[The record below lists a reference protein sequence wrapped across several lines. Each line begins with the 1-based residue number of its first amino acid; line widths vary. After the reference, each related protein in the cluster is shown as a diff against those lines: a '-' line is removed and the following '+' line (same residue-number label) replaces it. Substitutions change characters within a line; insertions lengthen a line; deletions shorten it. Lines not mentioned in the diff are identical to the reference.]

1 MALQVALREK
11 RDVTIL
17 DVAGDLVAPDCS
29 ALTNRVKELLA
40 TGKTKIALNLKD
52 VRRADSLG
60 LGSLAA
66 SFISAQRQDGAL
78 KLCSPNDVVYQS
90 LQDTLIDRVIEVY
103 FQEEDALASFN

>member
-1 MALQVALREK
+1 MALQMALRET

-29 ALTNRVKELLA
+29 TLTSRV
-40 TGKTKIALNLKD
+40 
-52 VRRADSLG
+52 
-60 LGSLAA
+60 GSLAA
-66 SFISAQRQDGAL
+66 SFISAQRQEGAL

-103 FQEEDALASFN
+103 FREEDALASFN